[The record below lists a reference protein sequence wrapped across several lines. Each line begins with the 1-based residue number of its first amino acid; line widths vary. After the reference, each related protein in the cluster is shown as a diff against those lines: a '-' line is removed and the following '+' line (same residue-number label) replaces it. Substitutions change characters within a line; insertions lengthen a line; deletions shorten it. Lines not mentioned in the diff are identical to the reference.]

1 MFNLSLIEGY
11 EEVAIVD
18 ENIIDSL
25 IWNADDRLTY
35 DEVRALE
42 KLKLNYDKWEK
53 DGLSNDDIVEIINTH
68 TDDYGVEYIIENI
81 KAWVYTERDEVTLD
95 EYTEQIIEWG
105 NMTKGMLQIEC
116 NFYDLHD
123 LGTKKELVERLVKEY
138 QRKYDVKTI

>member
-11 EEVAIVD
+11 EEVATVD
-18 ENIIDSL
+18 ENIIDNL
-25 IWNADDRLTY
+25 IWNADDKLSY
-35 DEVRALE
+35 EEVRALE

-53 DGLSNDDIVEIINTH
+53 DGLSNDDIIEIINTH
-68 TDDYGVEYIIENI
+68 TDDYGVAYIIENI
-81 KAWVYTERDEVTLD
+81 KAWMYTERDEVTLD

-105 NMTKGMLQIEC
+105 NMTKGMLQNEC

-138 QRKYDVKTI
+138 QRKYRVKTF